1 MLALLPL
8 LLLLLY
14 NQLDVQTCLLKL
26 TKAENICTPQLLQC
40 R

>member
-1 MLALLPL
+1 MLALL

-14 NQLDVQTCLLKL
+14 NQLVVQTCLF
-26 TKAENICTPQLLQC
+26 KAESICTPQLLQC